1 MAEKKAKEG
10 LPPQGAK
17 ALMNAWDD
25 ANKMVLTSKQK
36 DMLKNATKEPTKEE
50 IQRYLENW

>member
-10 LPPQGAK
+10 LPAQGAK

-25 ANKMVLTSKQK
+25 ANKKVLTSKQK
-36 DMLKNATKEPTKEE
+36 EMLKNATKEPTKEE